1 MQTDSHPIT
10 RRSFL
15 QTTGAI
21 GLGSMLLPA
30 QTLAAA
36 TESPVVPKR
45 KFGRTGVEVS
55 MLCLGGIFDTPNN
68 QIVLRRAFDYGVTYW
83 DTAEGYGHGASETGM
98 GMFIEKNPSVR
109 KELFLVTKSGSR
121 DLEKSLTESLKR
133 LKTDYADL
141 YFIHGASS
149 INQVNRPEIK
159 AFAEKARKEGRI
171 RFFGFS
177 THSNMEEC
185 LTDAAKLGWI
195 DGIMLTYNYRVMHT
209 PEMKAAIDAAVAAGI
224 GLTAM
229 KTIGKGLSFDTSAQS
244 ALLDPFKGRGFS
256 AEQAKIKAVWENPHI
271 ATICSQMPN
280 LNVLRQNVAAALDHT
295 QLAWNDR
302 DLLARYATAT
312 CDGYCAGCRQYC
324 ESALGGAVP
333 VQDVLRHLMYHR
345 HYDGEIDARALFAE
359 LPAGVHAKLATLDF
373 TAAERACPH
382 HLPIARLM
390 REAVELLA

>member
-109 KELFLVTKSGSR
+109 KDLFLVTKSGSR

-229 KTIGKGLSFDTSAQS
+229 KTIGKGLSFDTSAQT
-244 ALLDPFKGRGFS
+244 AILAPLKDRGFS

-280 LNVLRQNVAAALDHT
+280 LNVLRQNVAAALDRT

-312 CDGYCAGCRQYC
+312 RAGYCAGCRRHC
-324 ESALGGAVP
+324 ESALGGTVA
-333 VQDVLRHLMYHR
+333 VQDVLRSLMYHR

-359 LPAGVHAKLATLDF
+359 LPAGVRTTVATLDF
-373 TAAERACPH
+373 AAAERACPQ
-382 HLPIARLM
+382 HLPLGRLM